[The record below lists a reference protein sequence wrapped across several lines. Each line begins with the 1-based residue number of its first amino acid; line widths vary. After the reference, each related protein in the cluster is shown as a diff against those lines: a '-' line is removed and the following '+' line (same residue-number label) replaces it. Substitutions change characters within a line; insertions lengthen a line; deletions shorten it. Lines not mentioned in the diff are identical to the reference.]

1 MKFGRVLCCC
11 FLIMSISLIGV
22 VGIEDGQ
29 KDIEDLCK
37 FPIREVDASGFVV
50 EIDKE
55 PQRVITLAPSA
66 AQTMWEI
73 GGKDKV
79 VGVTHYAKYLEGVD
93 GKNVI
98 SSMEGEIILENVVS
112 LDPDLVLSPNIIP
125 KKTVEK
131 LREAGVTVYYS
142 SELKTIEDIME
153 ETRLIGRLSGECE
166 GSEEVVVRMQSKLDL
181 IYEGTEG
188 KEPPTVLYVFYGW
201 TAGGETLI
209 DEVIERAGGKNS
221 AKIMGISGYRQLNA
235 ELIIQNEPEWIII
248 NSDEVADIKNSEIVQ
263 NSKAGQ
269 NGNIIIVD
277 VEHLNQPAPRII
289 LAIEKIAYEISQ
301 ESEVEERGNILSEK
315 NSEELN
321 EPYREYLSIIGQIFG
336 YIGLIILAGI
346 VIRWAK
352 EKWK

>member
-1 MKFGRVLCCC
+1 
-11 FLIMSISLIGV
+11 MSISLIGV
-22 VGIEDGQ
+22 VEIEDGQ
-29 KDIEDLCK
+29 KNMEDLCT
-37 FPIREVDASGFVV
+37 FPVRVIDASGVVV

-55 PQRVITLAPSA
+55 PQRIITLAPSA

-79 VGVTHYAKYLEGVD
+79 VGVTYYARYLKGVD
-93 GKNVI
+93 EKNVI
-98 SSMEGEIILENVVS
+98 SNSGGEIILESVVS
-112 LDPDLVLSPNIIP
+112 LDPDLVLAPSIIP
-125 KKTVEK
+125 EKTVGK

-166 GSEEVVVRMQSKLDL
+166 GAEEVVGWMLSSLDL
-181 IYEGTEG
+181 IYEETKE

-221 AKIMGISGYRQLNA
+221 AKLMGISGYRQLNA

-248 NSDEVADIKNSEIVQ
+248 NSDEVAEIENNEIVQ
-263 NSKAGQ
+263 NSNAGQ
-269 NGNIIIVD
+269 KGQIIIVD
-277 VEHLNQPAPRII
+277 VEHLNQPAPGII

-301 ESEVEERGNILSEK
+301 GSKVEESGNVLSEK
-315 NSEELN
+315 NSEESEN
-321 EPYREYLSIIGQIFG
+321 SAIRNDSNRG
-336 YIGLIILAGI
+336 YFEVVGLIILI
-346 VIRWAK
+346 VVVIVLAK
-352 EKWK
+352 RE